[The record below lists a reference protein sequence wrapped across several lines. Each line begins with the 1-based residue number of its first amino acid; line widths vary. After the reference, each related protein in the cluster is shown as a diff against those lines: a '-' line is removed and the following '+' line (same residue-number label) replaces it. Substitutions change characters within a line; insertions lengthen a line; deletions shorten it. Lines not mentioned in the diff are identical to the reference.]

1 MNDDELAQLRQKRME
16 ELQRQQQSQQNQQA
30 YNQQA
35 AQAQQQ
41 ADFERQKAALLVQI
55 LSSEAR
61 SRLTN
66 LRMTRAEFVQ
76 ELEVQLIK
84 SHQQGALGGQTPLS
98 DDRLKEILLQL
109 QNSSQKRE
117 RKIRFR

>member
-1 MNDDELAQLRQKRME
+1 MNDDELEQLRRKRML
-16 ELQRQQQSQQNQQA
+16 ELQRQQQSQQAQQA
-30 YNQQA
+30 NAQQV

-66 LRMTRAEFVQ
+66 LRMTRVEFVQ
-76 ELEVQLIK
+76 TLEVQLIK
-84 SHQQGALGGQTPLS
+84 AFQQGALSGQTPLS
-98 DDRLKEILLQL
+98 DDRLKDILLQL

-117 RKIRFR
+117 RQIRFR